1 MRETRRLTQHRLHI
15 RVPENVYEGMKD
27 DRVDSF
33 DAFVIARGP
42 ALLRFAYLLSRDRHQ
57 AQDLVQEALCKT
69 HRRWNRVQQPEAYV
83 RRAILNDFLS
93 WRRRRASGELVT
105 HELPEPNGPRPSGHA
120 TANADRDAMWQ
131 LLARLPPQQRA
142 VLVLRFYED
151 LDDSAIAGYLNCSQ
165 ATVRAHAS
173 KALARLRSLNLN
185 DFCVDGATP

>member
-1 MRETRRLTQHRLHI
+1 MGAHRLTRHRLHS
-15 RVPENVYEGMKD
+15 RVHDNVYEGMKD

-33 DAFVIARGP
+33 DAFVTTRGP

-69 HRRWNRVQQPEAYV
+69 HRRWNRVDQPEAYV

-105 HELPEPNGPRPSGHA
+105 DELPEPSGARSGGHA

-131 LLARLPPQQRA
+131 LLARLPRQQRA

-151 LDDSAIAGYLNCSQ
+151 LDDSTIAGYLNCSQ

-173 KALARLRSLNLN
+173 KALARLRSLDLN
-185 DFCVDGATP
+185 DFCVDGASR